1 MQSSARKSKSKPIVF
16 AKNISREGD
25 VKLDYSPEYSI
36 DALDEVQKSNEK
48 RLAEKYK
55 YVEILKVRLTRAQKA
70 YIRSIAH
77 RTRLTQSAV
86 IRLALFASKEPQYD
100 WLSILEK
107 KEKPKVSNADP
118 KKLHDVKVELKR
130 IGTNL
135 NQLTRLANSGKINNK
150 ELIRLL
156 EDVKESNLQTQEVLG
171 CVVRGNKRG
180 R

>member
-1 MQSSARKSKSKPIVF
+1 MQSSSRKSKSRPVVF
-16 AKNISREGD
+16 AKHIAREGN

-70 YIRSIAH
+70 YIRSIAY
-77 RTRLTQSAV
+77 RTKLTQSAV

-107 KEKPKVSNADP
+107 KEK
-118 KKLHDVKVELKR
+118 
-130 IGTNL
+130 
-135 NQLTRLANSGKINNK
+135 LTFDIDL
-150 ELIRLL
+150 
-156 EDVKESNLQTQEVLG
+156 
-171 CVVRGNKRG
+171 
-180 R
+180 